1 MRVCLCLLPRGTP
14 SSPKLVLASLSR
26 EDRCFLVFSFCTKFA
41 YIRSCVDRVDTFFSL
56 REGWMSSFDFLLD
69 PILVYLNVSKDKKQA
84 VAKWRHG
91 SSSPLDL
98 EGQREREKVAAW
110 TSSSRRSCVTRGP
123 TVLYTLLRSSN
134 IFLARDVRSN
144 ARKHLFIVDIPCATR
159 TV

>member
-98 EGQREREKVAAW
+98 EGQRERE
-110 TSSSRRSCVTRGP
+110 RRSRPGRRRLDVRAWHEARPC
-123 TVLYTLLRSSN
+123 YTLSSAPPMFSWLETYDLTREN
-134 IFLARDVRSN
+134 IYL
-144 ARKHLFIVDIPCATR
+144 
-159 TV
+159 